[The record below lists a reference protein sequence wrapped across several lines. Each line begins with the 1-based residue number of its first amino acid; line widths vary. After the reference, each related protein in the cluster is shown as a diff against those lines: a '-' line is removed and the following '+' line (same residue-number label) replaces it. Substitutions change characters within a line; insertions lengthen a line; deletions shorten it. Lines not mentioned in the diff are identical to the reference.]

1 VVGSGAVH
9 HAMRDSRVG
18 TTSSYCS
25 KGYPCFRV
33 PTVAP
38 RPTSGEDTSLRW
50 GQSLIGDWRAASVRL
65 LT

>member
-1 VVGSGAVH
+1 VVWWGAAY
-9 HAMRDSRVG
+9 HATRDSRAG
-18 TTSSYCS
+18 TAPSHCS

-38 RPTSGEDTSLRW
+38 GPTSWEDTSLQV
-50 GQSLIGDWRAASVRL
+50 GLNLDWRVVSVRL